1 MARVVA
7 ALLVTLALAGCTSQ
21 TGPSQKSFSQKG
33 PGNTNLTLGSLSS
46 WQLRGKIGV
55 RSDHGDAN
63 LSFVWDQ
70 SPDNYNISLNGT
82 LGVVVAQLSGD
93 ANEVILTLPDGN
105 EYHSTRIEDLLEIQL
120 GYQLPVSLLQY
131 WVRGVP
137 DPGFDHETTVDGF
150 DQQGWRVE
158 FLQFGPRGPRK
169 IQVQQADVRLRL
181 VALEWSY

>member
-21 TGPSQKSFSQKG
+21 RSLSQKSL
-33 PGNTNLTLGSLSS
+33 GNTNLTLGSLSS

-55 RSDHGDAN
+55 RSDHGNAN
-63 LSFVWDQ
+63 LSFAWDQ
-70 SPDNYNISLNGT
+70 SPESYNISLSGT
-82 LGVVVAQLSGD
+82 LGVMVAQLNGD
-93 ANEVILTLPDGN
+93 ADEVILTLPDGN
-105 EYHSTRIEDLLEIQL
+105 EYHSTRIDDLLEIQL

-137 DPGFDHETTVDGF
+137 DPGFEHETTVDGF
-150 DQQGWRVE
+150 YQQGWRVE